1 MAVPGLRY
9 VAEYLAPDVHDA
21 LLAAADAQPWQQ
33 PSFIGRRV
41 QVYGYTYNHT
51 RGGIYRIGDL
61 PHWVTSLAEDLV
73 RDRLMT
79 SPPDQLIVNEY
90 PSGTGIQPHVD
101 HAAFDDTIVSI
112 SLGSGCVIELG
123 RPLAPPTES
132 VFLEPRSALVL
143 SGDARHHWTHGIP
156 ARDSDL
162 WDGVERPRGRRLSL
176 TFRTM
181 LQDRVVS

>member
-33 PSFIGRRV
+33 PSFIRRRV

-90 PSGTGIQPHVD
+90 RSGTGIQPHVD

-143 SGDARHHWTHGIP
+143 SGDARHHWTHGIA

-162 WDGVERPRGRRLSL
+162 WDGVERPRGRRISL

>member
-9 VAEYLAPDVHDA
+9 VADYLAPDVHDA
-21 LLAAADAQPWQQ
+21 LLAATDAEPW
-33 PSFIGRRV
+33 
-41 QVYGYTYNHT
+41 
-51 RGGIYRIGDL
+51 
-61 PHWVTSLAEDLV
+61 
-73 RDRLMT
+73 
-79 SPPDQLIVNEY
+79 
-90 PSGTGIQPHVD
+90 QPHVD

-112 SLGSGCVIELG
+112 SLGSGCVIELA

-143 SGDARHHWTHGIP
+143 SGDARHHWTHGIA
-156 ARDSDL
+156 ARGSDL

-181 LQDRVVS
+181 LPDRVVS